1 MHIVGPQ
8 VAQICVTGGKC
19 RAFPHELTQVNA
31 PSRRLCTRHLRASS
45 SRRVVTKIRHTRA
58 SLPAPSPV
66 HLGPA
71 MTAREAF
78 AAIAL
83 NCSVHITRSAGF
95 AGRSDDPEAV
105 HQLRVAIRRMRA
117 ALSIFQDAA
126 LPGHRVRMGDELRA
140 LQVKL
145 GVAREWD
152 VLIDDTLSRLPPP
165 LRRDK
170 AVRDLLARTQ
180 ARRAAAHK
188 STRAVLR
195 GSKSTDLLRRI
206 HAWIDRE
213 FIYGPRSL
221 QNPRWNRV
229 ALAQPAL
236 AVAAAVL
243 AIYHRRAF
251 RLGRK
256 MQKLDA
262 DDLHRLRI
270 RIKKLRYGTEFFGSL
285 WPTGRTRRY
294 VAALKELQQS
304 LGTLHDI
311 AVAPALLAR
320 AESPRSMAH
329 SARPE
334 LDRWLAKAERAGRKE
349 AARLWRRFTKREPFW
364 EAD

>member
-1 MHIVGPQ
+1 
-8 VAQICVTGGKC
+8 
-19 RAFPHELTQVNA
+19 
-31 PSRRLCTRHLRASS
+31 
-45 SRRVVTKIRHTRA
+45 
-58 SLPAPSPV
+58 
-66 HLGPA
+66 

-126 LPGHRVRMGDELRA
+126 LPGHRFRMGDELRA

-243 AIYHRRAF
+243 AIHHRRAF